1 MRLLMEIYYKRGI
14 NLHCFEVSNALSV
27 CSGGGYDPRGVLA
40 QRKESIAIEGE
51 VAFEGGFGKEGT
63 ADERFDL
70 GLKASEPVDEGG
82 GVGFGNAEAP
92 GKQDKVRTPAETIN
106 LEKGCLDVIREEV
119 EGHTDVAGKVEGRA
133 EEIVGG

>member
-1 MRLLMEIYYKRGI
+1 MEIYYKRGI

-40 QRKESIAIEGE
+40 QRKQSIAIEGE